1 MPPIVL
7 IAAVAENGVIGR
19 DNRLLWRLK
28 TDLVG
33 FKARTLGK
41 PVIMGRK
48 TFESLG
54 RPLPKRL
61 NIVVTRDPTYRAA
74 SAAIVPSLE
83 AGLAVAAGEAART
96 GTNEIIVA
104 GGGEIYTLAMPLASE
119 LVITHVAARPEG
131 DVFFPP
137 IQFNDWRE
145 AVRVEHP
152 AGPDDD
158 HAFAVS
164 VYRRA

>member
-28 TDLVG
+28 TDLAA

-61 NIVVTRDPTYRAA
+61 NIVVTRDPTFRAA
-74 SAAIVPSLE
+74 GAVIVPSVE

-96 GTNEIIVA
+96 GANEIIVV
-104 GGGEIYTLAMPLASE
+104 GGGEIYALAMPMASE

-131 DVFFPP
+131 DVVFPP
-137 IQFNDWRE
+137 IHFNDWRE
-145 AVRVEHP
+145 VARVEYP

-158 HAFAVS
+158 YAFAVA